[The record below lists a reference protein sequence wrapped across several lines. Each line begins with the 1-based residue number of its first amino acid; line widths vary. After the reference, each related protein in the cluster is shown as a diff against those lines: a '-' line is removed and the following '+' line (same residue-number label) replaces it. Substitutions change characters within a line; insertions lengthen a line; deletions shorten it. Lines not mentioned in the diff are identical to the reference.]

1 MLPSH
6 DRSNQAGPGF
16 GLPLSAVVRFER
28 LLDRVRLHALTEIE
42 ECLKEK
48 DSPGLHAKSSPD

>member
-16 GLPLSAVVRFER
+16 SLPPSAVVRFER
-28 LLDRVRLHALTEIE
+28 LLDRVRLYALTEIE
-42 ECLKEK
+42 
-48 DSPGLHAKSSPD
+48 